1 MLDHVEGGKVVEIIG
16 DPAEP
21 ESRAEFTLRGKHM
34 RDILFAPDR
43 LRHPLKRVGDWGGI
57 RWESVSWD
65 EVLETIA
72 IRRLRRTPA

>member
-1 MLDHVEGGKVVEIIG
+1 MPDHVEGGTVVEIAG

-21 ESRAEFTLRGKHM
+21 ESRAELTLRGKHM

-43 LRHPLKRVGDWGGI
+43 LRHPLKRVGHRGAN

-65 EVLETIA
+65 ETLETIA